1 MLPAKPI
8 LEESIY
14 KLYCTSLPTCMKIA
28 DLGCSCGP
36 NTLSVTSNIIHIV
49 CETSLRLKVETPTFQ
64 IFLNDL
70 FGNDFN
76 SIFKSLPGFYHNLN
90 DQRNTRYF
98 LWHPLSIQFH
108 PFLPFFFL
116 SPLALSGITIIYI
129 LNIFIYLFPLVLNV
143 NSLRTKY
150 MITLIFFFVKS
161 NKGN

>member
-36 NTLSVTSNIIHIV
+36 NTLLVTSNIIRIV
-49 CETSLRLKVETPTFQ
+49 CEASLRMKVETLTFQ

-76 SIFKSLPGFYHNLN
+76 SIFKSLPGFYHNLKQ
-90 DQRNTRYF
+90 DT
-98 LWHPLSIQFH
+98 
-108 PFLPFFFL
+108 
-116 SPLALSGITIIYI
+116 TC
-129 LNIFIYLFPLVLNV
+129 FINATPGTFYGTLFPS
-143 NSLRTKY
+143 NS
-150 MITLIFFFVKS
+150 IHFFHSSFSLHWLSQV
-161 NKGN
+161 